1 MGGRVARQGEGKTV
15 SAECRVLCQKAEE
28 CVCWG
33 WGGVESAGGGAGDAR
48 PRLPAPAHLRVRH
61 NCKWQQCHNEDT
73 GGDQITLSQ
82 HKENTF
88 TFYNT

>member
-1 MGGRVARQGEGKTV
+1 MYAGAGAGWRVRVAGR
-15 SAECRVLCQKAEE
+15 
-28 CVCWG
+28 
-33 WGGVESAGGGAGDAR
+33 GGAGDAR
-48 PRLPAPAHLRVRH
+48 PRLPAPTHLRVRH

-88 TFYNT
+88 TFYDT